1 MTASGNSTVVALD
14 VGAVRIGVAK
24 AFVDTKLP
32 QPHATLNVSKNV
44 YATVA
49 RMCAD
54 LLAQAIVV
62 GLPRTLDGN
71 ESQQTHAVRDFA
83 AALEKATSLPIYF
96 QDEAGTSKQAKQELQ
111 AYKDRTKKLPDHISV
126 DSLAATYIL
135 EDFLKEGWPL

>member
-1 MTASGNSTVVALD
+1 MTGSGNSTIVALD

-24 AFVDTKLP
+24 AFIDTRLP

-44 YATVA
+44 YAAVA
-49 RMCAD
+49 RLCTD
-54 LLAQAIVV
+54 VSAQAIVV
-62 GLPRTLDGN
+62 GLPRTLDGD
-71 ESQQTHAVRDFA
+71 ESQQTRVVRDFA
-83 AALEKATSLPIYF
+83 AALEKVTPLPIYF

-111 AYKDRTKKLPDHISV
+111 AYKDRAKKLPDYISV